1 MPKQNPDIKG
11 NPWLLTWDDEAARWI
26 VPSAS
31 GPLRYAVDLNA
42 AEAGDWENACRVV
55 DGGPCPGHG
64 RCWHISVSELREQL
78 DDCLAKCLRHYAG
91 WSRRELED
99 EDLRLRVIMSVE
111 GAGPFLL
118 TQYTAVGDT
127 LAAVIA
133 AAA

>member
-1 MPKQNPDIKG
+1 MPKQDPNVKG

-42 AEAGDWENACRVV
+42 AAAWDWQNACTCLAQR
-55 DGGPCPGHG
+55 
-64 RCWHISVSELREQL
+64 RCWHIDAAELREQL

-111 GAGPFLL
+111 GAGPFLM
-118 TQYTAVGDT
+118 TQYTALGDT

>member
-1 MPKQNPDIKG
+1 MATRQDPNIKN
-11 NPWLLTWDDEAARWI
+11 NPWLLEWDDEAARWI

-31 GPLRYAVDLNA
+31 SNRRYVVDLNA
-42 AEAGDWENACRVV
+42 AAVGDWAAACS
-55 DGGPCPGHG
+55 CQAQT
-64 RCWHISVSELREQL
+64 RCWHCDSAELRDLL
-78 DDCLAKCLRHYAG
+78 DDCAEKCLRHYAN
-91 WSRRELED
+91 WSQTELEA

-118 TQYTAVGDT
+118 AQYTAVGDT

>member
-1 MPKQNPDIKG
+1 MTKQDQYLRCDPYTAE
-11 NPWLLTWDDEAARWI
+11 LHEAYGETE
-26 VPSAS
+26 VYLVQSAS
-31 GPLRYAVDLNA
+31 DTETRYRVEIDLAYPEHDRCSCPARVPCNHIDRARLRGL
-42 AEAGDWENACRVV
+42 
-55 DGGPCPGHG
+55 
-64 RCWHISVSELREQL
+64 L

-99 EDLRLRVIMSVE
+99 EDLRLRVIIAAQ

>member
-1 MPKQNPDIKG
+1 MPKQDANVKG
-11 NPWLLTWDDEAARWI
+11 NPWLLTRNESGNWL
-26 VPSAS
+26 VPSATTGRVYTVNTALS
-31 GPLRYAVDLNA
+31 RIGDYRLACQC
-42 AEAGDWENACRVV
+42 EASRHDRC
-55 DGGPCPGHG
+55 
-64 RCWHISVSELREQL
+64 CWHVETAELREQL

-111 GAGPFLL
+111 GAGPFLM
-118 TQYTAVGDT
+118 TQYSACGDT